1 MVLSDEA
8 TRLWETAK
16 ALNRAAARVS
26 PSAAGLPPLIFVTDP
41 DRTPRPWEIAAR
53 LPAGAA
59 VIHRGFGRPGAEAD
73 ARRLRDVTG
82 AAGVRLLIGLDL
94 SLAVAVGADGV
105 HLPER
110 AVDLADEARR
120 RGLAL
125 VTGAAHSPQ
134 ALARAAAL
142 RLDAALLSPVFP
154 TASPSASAA
163 LGPRRFAEWV
173 GAAGL
178 PVIALGG
185 IHAGNAADLSSSG
198 ACGLAAADGAAG
210 AFTPAAES

>member
-41 DRTPRPWEIAAR
+41 DRTPRPWEIATR

-59 VIHRGFGRPGAEAD
+59 VIHRAFGRPGADAD
-73 ARRLRDVTG
+73 ARRLRDVTR
-82 AAGVRLLIGLDL
+82 AAGVRLLIGLDVA
-94 SLAVAVGADGV
+94 LAVAVGADGV

-110 AVDLADEARR
+110 ALDRADEARNH
-120 RGLAL
+120 GLAL
-125 VTGAAHSPQ
+125 VTGAAHSPE

-154 TASPSASAA
+154 TTSPSGGVA
-163 LGPRRFAEWV
+163 LGPERFAVWTS
-173 GAAGL
+173 AAGL

-185 IHAGNAADLSSSG
+185 VHAGNATDLSASG
-198 ACGLAAADGAAG
+198 ACGLAAADGVARAFAPAG
-210 AFTPAAES
+210 GA

>member
-59 VIHRGFGRPGAEAD
+59 VIHRGFGRPGAERD
-73 ARRLRDVTG
+73 ARRLREVTRG
-82 AAGVRLLIGLDL
+82 AGVRLLIGLDVA
-94 SLAVAVGADGV
+94 LAVAVGADGV

-110 AVDLADEARR
+110 ALHMADDAREA
-120 RGLAL
+120 GLAL
-125 VTGAAHSPQ
+125 VTGAAHSPD

-142 RLDAALLSPVFP
+142 RLNAALLSPVFA
-154 TASPSASAA
+154 TISPSGGAA
-163 LGPRRFAEWV
+163 LGPERFADRV
-173 GAAGL
+173 RAAGL

-185 IHAGNAADLSSSG
+185 IHAGNVADLSASG
-198 ACGLAAADGAAG
+198 ASGLAAAEGVAR
-210 AFTPAAES
+210 AFAPAQQT

>member
-26 PSAAGLPPLIFVTDP
+26 PSAAALPPLIFVTDP
-41 DRTPRPWEIAAR
+41 DRTPHPWAIAEN

-59 VIHRGFGRPGAEAD
+59 VIHRTFGRPGAAAE
-73 ARRLRDVTG
+73 ARRLRDVTR
-82 AAGVRLLIGLDL
+82 AAGVRLLIGLDVA
-94 SLAVAVGADGV
+94 LAVAVGADGV

-110 AVDLADEARR
+110 ALDLAAEARA

-125 VTGAAHSPQ
+125 VTGAAHSPE

-154 TASPSASAA
+154 SLSPSGGAA
-163 LGPRRFAEWV
+163 LGVQRFADWSRT
-173 GAAGL
+173 AGL

-185 IHAGNAADLSSSG
+185 VHAGNAADLSASG
-198 ACGLAAADGAAG
+198 ACGVAAVEGIAR
-210 AFTPAAES
+210 AFHPARAP